1 MRIALFG
8 GSGFIG
14 GSLLKALNE
23 LQIDVLEISRSPISS
38 NSISADIC
46 SSIELS
52 RIEGVFDI
60 VIICSSKLPQ
70 TYYTDNDFDDFVKTN
85 ITGINNILA
94 WSKQRNVSKIVF
106 CSTLSF
112 LPYNTASR
120 DEIELVD
127 VSSHYIYK
135 VSKAAAEH
143 FLIGFCKI
151 EKIDFCVLRIAS
163 VYGVGMKRDIL
174 FAFTEKIR
182 SGEKIILQNLNLTA
196 DFVHVDDVVKVI
208 LECLK
213 NTVSNEII
221 NVSSP
226 EPIYLVDLIKL
237 LARLLSRPSPEVSIN
252 SDQIL
257 ARKIYSDRKMSKLVQ
272 DRIPLTTGLEQLLNS
287 W

>member
-23 LQIDVLEISRSPISS
+23 LQINVLEISRSPITF
-38 NSISADIC
+38 NSISADI
-46 SSIELS
+46 SNSIELN

-70 TYYTDNDFDDFVKTN
+70 TYYTDNDLGDFVKTN

-94 WSKQRNVSKIVF
+94 WSKQRNVSKIVY

-112 LPYNTASR
+112 LPHNTVSR
-120 DEIELVD
+120 DEIELLD
-127 VSSHYIYK
+127 VGSHYIYK

-143 FLIGFCKI
+143 FLIGFCKS

-163 VYGVGMKRDIL
+163 VYGIGMKKDIL

-182 SGEKIILQNLNLTA
+182 SGEKITLQNLNLTA

-208 LECLK
+208 MQCLK

-221 NVSSP
+221 NVTSSK
-226 EPIYLVDLIKL
+226 PIYLVDLIKL
-237 LARLLSRPSPEVSIN
+237 LAQILSRPSPEVSIN
-252 SDQIL
+252 SNQIL
-257 ARKIYSDRKMSKLVQ
+257 ERKIYSDQKMSKLVQ
-272 DRIPLTTGLEQLLNS
+272 DRIPLLAGLEQLLNS